1 MGLHTAAR
9 ELVTW
14 REAEEALLEAMA
26 LMARLPDRERGFLS
40 AGSRSG
46 WPDVVRSVR
55 DGEYPEA
62 RGRVGLRRAE
72 VDRLD
77 VLMLGADA
85 AVMKVPAAD
94 QALLGRVLVEKLD
107 ERGEGFRWERVWEWD
122 DRRRRKEGRQ
132 RVTSDAVRKRYERAV
147 AAVAVA
153 LDKLPER
160 ARAVALGLGGA

>member
-1 MGLHTAAR
+1 MAVQT
-9 ELVTW
+9 VVSW
-14 REAEEALLEAMA
+14 REAEDALLEAMA

-77 VLMLGADA
+77 VLMLGVG
-85 AVMKVPAAD
+85 AVVMQVPAAD

-122 DRRRRKEGRQ
+122 DRRRRAQGRQ
-132 RVTSDAVRKRYERAV
+132 RVTADAVRKRYERAV

-160 ARAVALGLGGA
+160 ARACALGFGAA